1 VKQISL
7 QMLDHLH
14 LTADRLDDPVNED
27 ELRGRRPSRLAD
39 DLDQLGEVIALRD
52 DFQALG

>member
-1 VKQISL
+1 
-7 QMLDHLH
+7 MLDHLH